1 MKGTLSRAR
10 GVGLFLFENPAY
22 VNAITIFGT
31 KCRRDV
37 A

>member
-1 MKGTLSRAR
+1 MNGTLARAR
-10 GVGLFLFENPAY
+10 GVGLFLFETPAY
-22 VNAITIFGT
+22 ATAITIFGT